1 MWRSTHLTCLA
12 LLVGLPLAQP
22 LAAETRPGPQR
33 PACHS
38 YIEIAR
44 QLDSRYGEKP
54 VSIGLQ
60 GNGHLLQVFASKDTG
75 SWTILS
81 MAPNGIACIVAAG
94 RSWEAMPLPSSD
106 PEA

>member
-1 MWRSTHLTCLA
+1 MSRRTHLTGPA
-12 LLVGLPLAQP
+12 VLVGLALAQP
-22 LAAETRPGPQR
+22 LAAETEPGPQR

-81 MAPNGIACIVAAG
+81 MAPNGLACIVAAG
-94 RSWEAMPLPSSD
+94 RSWETLPLPSSD
-106 PEA
+106 PQA